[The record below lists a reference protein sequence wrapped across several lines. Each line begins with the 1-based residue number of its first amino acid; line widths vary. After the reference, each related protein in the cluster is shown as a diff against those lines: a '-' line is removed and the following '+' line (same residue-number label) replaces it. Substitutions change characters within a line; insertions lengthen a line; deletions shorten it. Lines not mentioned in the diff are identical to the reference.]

1 MSIVR
6 TKEQVKV
13 TLSEIKKKT
22 QATNNERKEIRTQ
35 ISDLE
40 HKEEINM
47 QPEQKEETRIQKN
60 ERLRNLW
67 DVSERANT

>member
-1 MSIVR
+1 M
-6 TKEQVKV
+6 KV

-60 ERLRNLW
+60 EKRLRKFW
-67 DVSERANT
+67 DNFKHSNI